1 MRILFVSFSDF
12 RGGAA
17 IAASSLFKLIKGY
30 KKRFLTAE
38 KQEIF
43 SHKIFNFFEFCL
55 IIILRIFEKILIFLI
70 LKKKFHQSLNI
81 FNTKVYKKIN
91 SYKSEIINLHW
102 INRSMISLND
112 ILKIKGKIL
121 ISMHD
126 MWFLNSTEHYS
137 TQFRVG
143 DDFISK
149 YCWKKKKK
157 IFQQNNIFFLAHN
170 KWMFNNLK
178 KKFPK
183 YKKKFFLCEYYPI
196 DTKIF
201 KPRNKN
207 FLRKKYN
214 LPLNKIIVLF
224 SSQDNSDYRK
234 GYFYFKKIMKSFK
247 NSEDFYF
254 LSVGKSNTEEL
265 KYHNYKHI
273 NFLPFN
279 KIPEIYSLSDIFLCT
294 SIVDNLPLTILE
306 ALSSG
311 NIVISLNNGGA
322 TEVVNKTGYVYEFKE
337 IGKLIDQVKKINFNI
352 IRKKSKLSRSFALK
366 NFNEVKIGSRYKKIL
381 KKIQTYPN

>member
-17 IAASSLFKLIKGY
+17 IAASSLFKLIKS
-30 KKRFLTAE
+30 KKKKFLTAE
-38 KQEIF
+38 KKKKF
-43 SHKIFNFFEFCL
+43 SFQIFNFLGFYK
-55 IIILRIFEKILIFLI
+55 ITVLRIIEKILIFLI

-81 FNTKVYKKIN
+81 FNTKVYEKIN
-91 SYKSEIINLHW
+91 SYKSTIINLHW
-102 INRSMISLND
+102 INRSMMSLND

-137 TQFRVG
+137 IKFKVG
-143 DDFISK
+143 EDFISK

-157 IFQQNNIFFLAHN
+157 IFKQKNIFFLVHN
-170 KWMFNNLK
+170 EWMLNNLK

-183 YKKKFFLCEYYPI
+183 LKKKFFLCKYYPI
-196 DTKIF
+196 NTKIF

-214 LPLNKIIVLF
+214 LPLDKKIILF
-224 SSQDNSDYRK
+224 SAQDNSDYRK
-234 GYFYFKKIMKSFK
+234 GYFYFKKIIKSFK
-247 NSEDFYF
+247 NNEDFYF
-254 LSVGKSNTEEL
+254 LSVGKKNNEQF
-265 KYHNYKHI
+265 KYENYKHI
-273 NFLPFN
+273 NFLPLN
-279 KIPEIYSLSDIFLCT
+279 KIPDIYSLSDIFLCT

-322 TEVVNKTGYVYEFKE
+322 KEVVNKTGYVYDFDE
-337 IGKLIDQVKKINFNI
+337 IDKLIKQIKQININL
-352 IRKKSKLSRSFALK
+352 IRKKSKISRSFALK
-366 NFNEVKIGSRYKKIL
+366 NFNETIISSRYKKIL
-381 KKIQTYPN
+381 KQIQSYPI

>member
-1 MRILFVSFSDF
+1 MRILFVSYSDF

-17 IAASSLFKLIKGY
+17 IAASSLFKTIKGV
-30 KKRFLTAE
+30 KKKFLTAE
-38 KQEIF
+38 KKKNF
-43 SHKIFNFFEFCL
+43 SYQIFNFFQFYY
-55 IIILRIFEKILIFLI
+55 IMILRIYEKVLIFFF

-91 SYKSEIINLHW
+91 LHKSEIINLHW
-102 INRSMISLND
+102 INRSMMSLND

-137 TQFRVG
+137 IKFRIG
-143 DDFISK
+143 NDFISK
-149 YCWKKKKK
+149 YCWRKKQK
-157 IFQQNNIFFLAHN
+157 ILEQDNIFFLTHN

-183 YKKKFFLCEYYPI
+183 HQKKFFLCKYYPI
-196 DTKIF
+196 DTKKF

-214 LPLNKIIVLF
+214 LPLNKKIILF

-247 NSEDFYF
+247 NSQDFYF
-254 LSVGKSNTEEL
+254 LSVGKSNVEEL
-265 KYHNYKHI
+265 SYQNYKHI

-311 NIVISLNNGGA
+311 NIVISFNNGGA
-322 TEVVNKTGYVYEFKE
+322 KEVVNKIGYLYEFNE
-337 IGKLIDQVKKINFNI
+337 IEKLVNLLKKINSNVI
-352 IRKKSKLSRSFALK
+352 KKKSKLSRSFALK
-366 NFNEVKIGSRYKKIL
+366 NFDEVKIGSSYKKIL
-381 KKIQTYPN
+381 KKIQRYPS

>member
-17 IAASSLFKLIKGY
+17 IAASSLFKLIKGH
-30 KKRFLTAE
+30 KKKFLTAE
-38 KQEIF
+38 KKEIF
-43 SHKIFNFFEFCL
+43 SYQIFNFFEFCL
-55 IIILRIFEKILIFLI
+55 IIILRIFEKILIFFV

-81 FNTKVYKKIN
+81 FSTKVYKKIN
-91 SYKSEIINLHW
+91 SHKSEIINLHW
-102 INRSMISLND
+102 INRSMMSFND

-137 TQFRVG
+137 THFRAG

-149 YCWKKKKK
+149 YCWGKKKK
-157 IFQQNNIFFLAHN
+157 IFQQDNIFFLAHN
-170 KWMFNNLK
+170 KWMLGNLK
-178 KKFPK
+178 KRFPK
-183 YKKKFFLCEYYPI
+183 YKKKFFLCEYYPVN
-196 DTKIF
+196 TKIF
-201 KPRNKN
+201 KPRDKN
-207 FLRKKYN
+207 YLRKKYH
-214 LPLNKIIVLF
+214 LPINKKIILF

-247 NSEDFYF
+247 NSDDFYF
-254 LSVGKSNTEEL
+254 LSIGKANTDVL
-265 KYHNYKHI
+265 KYENYKHI
-273 NFLPFN
+273 NFLPIN

-311 NIVISLNNGGA
+311 NLVISLDNGGA
-322 TEVVNKTGYVYEFKE
+322 SEVVNKTGYVYKIDE
-337 IGKLIDQVKKINFNI
+337 IGKLINQIKKVNLDI
-352 IRKKSKLSRSFALK
+352 IKKKSKISRSFSLK
-366 NFNEVKIGSRYKKIL
+366 NFNEVKIESKYKKIL
-381 KKIQTYPN
+381 KQIQSYPN